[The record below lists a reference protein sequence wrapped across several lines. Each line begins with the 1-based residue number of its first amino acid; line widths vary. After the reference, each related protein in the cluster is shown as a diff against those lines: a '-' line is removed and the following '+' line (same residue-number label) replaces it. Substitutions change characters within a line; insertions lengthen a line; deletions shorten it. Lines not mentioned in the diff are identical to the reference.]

1 MVSMHQRETAQ
12 VTVDFARATHYSVP
26 MESEISS
33 LEGKINQLVQLC
45 QRLRKDNNDLRQEL
59 AASQSDNKQLSEK
72 ISNAK
77 ERLETILSRIPE
89 DE

>member
-1 MVSMHQRETAQ
+1 
-12 VTVDFARATHYSVP
+12 
-26 MESEISS
+26 MESELTY

-45 QRLRKDNNDLRQEL
+45 QRLRQDNNDLRQQL
-59 AASQSDNKQLSEK
+59 TASQSGNKQLSEK
-72 ISNAK
+72 ISHAK

>member
-1 MVSMHQRETAQ
+1 
-12 VTVDFARATHYSVP
+12 
-26 MESEISS
+26 MESEITN

-45 QRLRKDNNDLRQEL
+45 QRLRHDNNDLRQQL

>member
-1 MVSMHQRETAQ
+1 
-12 VTVDFARATHYSVP
+12 
-26 MESEISS
+26 MESELTY

-45 QRLRKDNNDLRQEL
+45 QRLRQDNNDLRQQL
-59 AASQSDNKQLSEK
+59 TASQNDNKQLSEK
-72 ISNAK
+72 ISHAK

>member
-1 MVSMHQRETAQ
+1 
-12 VTVDFARATHYSVP
+12 
-26 MESEISS
+26 MESEIAS

-45 QRLRKDNNDLRQEL
+45 QRLRKHNNDLRQEL